1 MRPPCDIGFSVNTYV
16 LTLWLDIGQLLRMK
30 PKTAQL
36 QIRVTAAEKAA
47 IQRLARR
54 AGMDMSAYVL
64 SRVLESPVAR
74 FAAHVEACRKAV
86 SLGHGL
92 AELNS
97 FLSALSAPEL
107 ADAVATAPAVK
118 LGAYAAN
125 YIAAMVE
132 YACQKQG
139 VALPAWT
146 RAVEPLTLPVFAST
160 LQSLRLHLLTHSPP
174 PVRRRNLFIDAS
186 LGDRV

>member
-1 MRPPCDIGFSVNTYV
+1 
-16 LTLWLDIGQLLRMK
+16 MK
-30 PKTAQL
+30 SKSAQV
-36 QIRVTAAEKAA
+36 QIRVSSAEKAT
-47 IQRLARR
+47 IQRLSRR

-64 SRVLESPVAR
+64 SRVLESPVSQ
-74 FAAHVEACRKAV
+74 FAAHVEVCQDTE
-86 SLGHGL
+86 SLSHGL
-92 AELNS
+92 AELNA
-97 FLSALSAPEL
+97 FLSRLSAPEL
-107 ADAVATAPAVK
+107 ADAVGTAPAVR

-132 YACQKQG
+132 YACQKQR

-146 RAVEPLTLPVFAST
+146 RAVEPLTLPVFASA

-174 PVRRRNLFIDAS
+174 PFRRRNIFIDSS

>member
-1 MRPPCDIGFSVNTYV
+1 
-16 LTLWLDIGQLLRMK
+16 MK

-36 QIRVTAAEKAA
+36 QIRVTAREKVA
-47 IQRLARR
+47 IQRLAVQ

-64 SRVLESPVAR
+64 SRVLSTPAAR
-74 FAAHVEACRKAV
+74 FAECVEACRDAE
-86 SLGHGL
+86 SASYGL

-97 FLSALSAPEL
+97 FLSGLSAPEL
-107 ADAVATAPAVK
+107 RNAVAVAPAVK
-118 LGAYAAN
+118 LAPQVAN

-132 YACQKQG
+132 YACQRKG
-139 VALPAWT
+139 VAVPEWV
-146 RAVEPLTLPVFAST
+146 RAVEPLAEPFFASA

-174 PVRRRNLFIDAS
+174 PFRRRNIFIDSS

>member
-1 MRPPCDIGFSVNTYV
+1 
-16 LTLWLDIGQLLRMK
+16 MK
-30 PKTAQL
+30 PKAAQL

-64 SRVLESPVAR
+64 ARVLESPASR
-74 FAAHVEACRKAV
+74 FAAHVEACQDTE

-97 FLSALSAPEL
+97 FLSGLSAPEL

-118 LGAYAAN
+118 LSAYAAN
-125 YIAAMVE
+125 YVAAMVE
-132 YACQKQG
+132 YACQKQC

-146 RAVEPLTLPVFAST
+146 RAVEPLTLPVFASA

-174 PVRRRNLFIDAS
+174 PFRRRNIFIDSS
-186 LGDRV
+186 LGRSGVRLRCRP